1 MHSPCSAPV
10 FPFGT
15 STSGATKI
23 WCAVIDVSTMTQP
36 STKPKTQISTH
47 HAAVRRHALI
57 SGLTLEPG
65 STRSKAQYKRLHI
78 PAADVWGIRLFQRS
92 PKVSDFTHLSET
104 RRIILI
110 RFSICKRKNKKI
122 NSRNPD
128 GFYSFFRLRKT
139 NNRYEEICALSVPW
153 PMQGRHLSGT
163 HRATS
168 LTPRS

>member
-15 STSGATKI
+15 STSGATKT
-23 WCAVIDVSTMTQP
+23 WCAVIDVSTVTQP

-78 PAADVWGIRLFQRS
+78 PAADVWGVRLFQRS

-110 RFSICKRKNKKI
+110 HFPKCKRKKNKKI
-122 NSRNPD
+122 IC
-128 GFYSFFRLRKT
+128 GSFWGCCQAPAAPAAD
-139 NNRYEEICALSVPW
+139 EIRVIE
-153 PMQGRHLSGT
+153 
-163 HRATS
+163 
-168 LTPRS
+168 